1 MLATQAAIAI
11 ITDDRHDQFESALA
25 SRDLIGQAK
34 GIIME
39 RYGLDAVAAF
49 NMIRKLSQDSNEK
62 VAHIAKR
69 VVETR

>member
-1 MLATQAAIAI
+1 
-11 ITDDRHDQFESALA
+11 LA

-39 RYGLDAVAAF
+39 RYGIDAVAAF

-62 VAHIAKR
+62 VALIARR